1 MMEGFINMDIRVA
14 VANRII
20 ELCKEKD
27 ISLYRLTQLSGVPH
41 STLMSILNGTSR
53 NPGIITIYKIC
64 CALDITLSEFY
75 NTHLFNDY
83 N

>member
-1 MMEGFINMDIRVA
+1 MMEGIKKMDIRIA
-14 VANRII
+14 VANRIK
-20 ELCKEKD
+20 ELCEEKGV
-27 ISLYRLTQLSGVPH
+27 SLYRLTKLSGVPH
-41 STLMSILNGTSR
+41 STLMSILNGTSK